1 VRLIGKAACVDAG
14 TDDDGGS
21 ARRAAKSLSVSD

>member
-1 VRLIGKAACVDAG
+1 MRLIWKDDDAG

-21 ARRAAKSLSVSD
+21 ARREVNSLSVSD